1 MSNFEIITISPE
13 LMLLTEAAQD
23 LGITP
28 AGLDHLV
35 RIGLVREY
43 PNTIDAA
50 DRIVVCSDVA
60 RIGQL
65 WALLNRYRT
74 APAEE
79 PDPEPEPPVVV
90 KPRPPRE
97 GFAA

>member
-1 MSNFEIITISPE
+1 MGNFEIITISPE

-43 PNTIDAA
+43 PNTTDAA
-50 DRIVVCSDVA
+50 ARIVVCSDVA

-65 WALLNRYRT
+65 AALLNRYRT
-74 APAEE
+74 APAD
-79 PDPEPEPPVVV
+79 PDPEPEPPVAV